1 MFKDNIGG
9 ADFADMQLMSKHHKE
24 IRFLLCMIGIISK
37 NSWVVSLKDRKVITI
52 VNAFKVVLNNSKR
65 NPN

>member
-1 MFKDNIGG
+1 MFKDNVGG
-9 ADFADMQLMSKHHKE
+9 VDLADMQLMSKYHKG
-24 IRFLLCMIGIISK
+24 IRFLLCMICIFSK
-37 NSWVVSLKDRKVITI
+37 YSWVVSLKDRKVITI

>member
-1 MFKDNIGG
+1 MFKDNVGG
-9 ADFADMQLMSKHHKE
+9 VDLADIQSVSKYHKG
-24 IRFLLCMIGIISK
+24 IRFLLCMIGIFSK
-37 NSWVVSLKDRKVITI
+37 YSWVLSLKDRKVITI

>member
-1 MFKDNIGG
+1 MFKDNVGG
-9 ADFADMQLMSKHHKE
+9 VDLADMQLISKYHKG
-24 IRFLLCMIGIISK
+24 IRFLLCMIGIFSK
-37 NSWVVSLKDRKVITI
+37 YSWVLSLKDRKVITI